1 MIDNL
6 EKPTPVE
13 AALGSNLN
21 KGTVRLIGRHCAGN
35 SRPDADLSAVASC
48 ARHSRGLPQ
57 YAAAPS

>member
-21 KGTVRLIGRHCAGN
+21 KGTVRLIGRTTRRRT
-35 SRPDADLSAVASC
+35 SI
-48 ARHSRGLPQ
+48 
-57 YAAAPS
+57 